1 MGGFIGYRLW
11 DLAAILFCLRCTPV
25 GDLSPLPSE
34 VFKIGHRL
42 WEGTLVTGY
51 GTPGA
56 PSTAGM
62 LSAALSEVTVYGIAG
77 WLLFMG
83 AFLKGH

>member
-11 DLAAILFCLRCTPV
+11 DVAAFLFCLRCMPV
-25 GDLSPLPSE
+25 SDPRSLPSE
-34 VFKIGHRL
+34 VFKIGHCL
-42 WEGTLVTGY
+42 WERPLVTGY
-51 GTPGA
+51 GIPGA
-56 PSTAGM
+56 PITAGT

-83 AFLKGH
+83 AF